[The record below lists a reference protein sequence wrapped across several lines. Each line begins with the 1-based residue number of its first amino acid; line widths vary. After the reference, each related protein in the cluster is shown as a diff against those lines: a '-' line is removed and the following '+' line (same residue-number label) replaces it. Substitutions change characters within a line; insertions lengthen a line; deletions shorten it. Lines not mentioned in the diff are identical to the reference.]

1 MDEHINGLYVS
12 EGISYYQKDEK
23 GNILAYN
30 SFPIN
35 KENEK
40 YDINGDEVI
49 SPDDYCS
56 FLYAISNQFKFTVS
70 VNKGVN
76 TQLTATITGTN
87 IDSEIEKLVIPSE
100 IYDFATDRI
109 YPVTEIAAN
118 AFANLKG
125 LKEVEMSNYV
135 QPDWL
140 DEYDNHIATKGMIT
154 ASNPLIINRG
164 AFKGCSN
171 LTTVKIG
178 GTTTPEIRV
187 RLARPS
193 EKLVLLDDK
202 EIELNENDIVIC
214 SGDTPVALA
223 GAMGGK
229 STAIDETTSRVIFEI
244 ASFSL
249 YNLRKTQMS
258 HGIFSEAITRFT
270 KGRPAS
276 DLSRA
281 HFELLHEMSHFGN
294 VKLIGETKNTD
305 PTLLDENGKFKP
317 TVVNVSVKDIN
328 DLLGSSYSLELI
340 KTTLEN
346 VEFKV
351 EVMRDNNPKI
361 NLRITAPLWRA
372 DIHIKEDI
380 IEEVG
385 RLLGFDNL
393 PLDFPKHPF
402 VCPSIDPMFEF
413 KSKLRAVLS
422 DRLGMNELLTYSF
435 VSKSLQEKAGE
446 NPDDSYQIVNSISP
460 ELECF
465 RQSLLPSLLDKLHD
479 NDKAGFKDF
488 TLYELNQVSKKSW
501 GLNEENVPKMQT
513 ELGLVTFGNFYA
525 VKHILRELEKSLNL
539 CFELKP
545 LDAYNILEP
554 LHSVAIYLN
563 NEQVGELGEVKTS
576 VLKRMKIAQTVSAL
590 RLTLDPCLDARNAK
604 KFGIKLSK
612 FPSVSRDLTV
622 RVPINTNYADVETKI
637 IQVLSNISATTY
649 KLEPVSIYKKGITRT
664 KNLSFHLEITNDEKT
679 LESSEVSDI
688 IETIVKE
695 LQTLGAE
702 VV

>member
-1 MDEHINGLYVS
+1 
-12 EGISYYQKDEK
+12 
-23 GNILAYN
+23 
-30 SFPIN
+30 
-35 KENEK
+35 
-40 YDINGDEVI
+40 
-49 SPDDYCS
+49 
-56 FLYAISNQFKFTVS
+56 
-70 VNKGVN
+70 
-76 TQLTATITGTN
+76 
-87 IDSEIEKLVIPSE
+87 
-100 IYDFATDRI
+100 
-109 YPVTEIAAN
+109 
-118 AFANLKG
+118 
-125 LKEVEMSNYV
+125 
-135 QPDWL
+135 
-140 DEYDNHIATKGMIT
+140 
-154 ASNPLIINRG
+154 
-164 AFKGCSN
+164 
-171 LTTVKIG
+171 
-178 GTTTPEIRV
+178 
-187 RLARPS
+187 
-193 EKLVLLDDK
+193 
-202 EIELNENDIVIC
+202 
-214 SGDTPVALA
+214 TPVALA

-229 STAIDETTSRVIFEI
+229 STAIDETTSKVIFEI

-281 HFELLHEMSHFGN
+281 SNELLNELSRHTDC
-294 VKLIGETKNTD
+294 KLIGSAENTD
-305 PTLLDENGKFKP
+305 PTFLDENGKFKP
-317 TVVNVSVKDIN
+317 TVVNVSVKEIN
-328 DLLGSSYSLELI
+328 DLLGSSHSLELI

-385 RLLGFDNL
+385 RLLGFDNI
-393 PLDFPKHPF
+393 PLDFPHHPF
-402 VCPSIDPMFEF
+402 VCPTVDPMFEF
-413 KSKLRAVLS
+413 KSKLRTVLS

-435 VSKSLQEKAGE
+435 VSKTLQEKAGE
-446 NPDDSYQIVNSISP
+446 DPEDSYQIVNSISP

-488 TLYELNQVSKKSW
+488 ALYELNQVSKKSW

-513 ELGLVTFGNFYA
+513 ELGLVTFGDFYA

-539 CFELKP
+539 RFELKP
-545 LDAYNILEP
+545 LDASNILEP

-590 RLTLDPCLDARNAK
+590 RLTLGPCLDARNAK

-622 RVPINTNYADVETKI
+622 SVPINTNYADVEAKI

-649 KLEPVSIYKKGITRT
+649 KLEPVSIYKKGITNT

-679 LESSEVSDI
+679 LASSEVSDI